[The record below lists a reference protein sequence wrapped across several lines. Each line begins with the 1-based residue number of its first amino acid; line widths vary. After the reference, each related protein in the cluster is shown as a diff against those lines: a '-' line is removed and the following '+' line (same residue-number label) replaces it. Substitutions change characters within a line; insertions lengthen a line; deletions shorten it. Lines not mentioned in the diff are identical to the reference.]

1 MTSARRL
8 LDDCFLHDKDR
19 LRHDEVLA
27 LLEERL
33 SPVAQ
38 VQTLALEKAHGLVLA
53 ESVAAP
59 RNIPAHT
66 NAAVDGYAVRAAGLN
81 PDGVTRLRIAERIA
95 AGDTRE
101 VALEADAAA
110 RIFTGARM
118 PAGADTVFMQED
130 CDSDGQTVELPR
142 GIKPGANVRAAGED
156 FTAGA
161 SVAAAGIRLRP
172 QELAAIAATGHDK
185 VACYAPLSVALM
197 STGDEVLQ
205 PGAPFQTGQVYD
217 SNRFLLRALLE
228 TVNVTVTDLG
238 IVSDDEETVRRTIL
252 EAASGHDVILTTGGA
267 SRGEEDHIVNVMA
280 SEGKLHAW
288 QLAVKPGRPLA
299 FGQMG
304 DTVFLG
310 LPGNPV
316 AAFVCF
322 LFYAQPMFAHLQ
334 GAAWRAPTRF
344 AVPAA
349 FSVSKK
355 KPDRRE
361 FWRAWIEDGKAHKFA
376 RDGSGLISGLTAAT
390 GLIEVPEETTSVEEG
405 QLISFI
411 PFSEFGLAH

>member
-27 LLEERL
+27 LLKERL
-33 SPVAQ
+33 APIASVRNLP
-38 VQTLALEKAHGLVLA
+38 LEQAHRLVLA
-53 ESVAAP
+53 EDVTAP

-66 NAAVDGYAVRAAGLN
+66 NAAVDGYAVRAADLN
-81 PDGVTRLRIAERIA
+81 PDGMTRLKVAERIT
-95 AGDTRE
+95 AGDTRDL
-101 VALEADAAA
+101 ALEEGAGA

-118 PAGADTVFMQED
+118 PVGADTVFMQED
-130 CDSDGQTVELPR
+130 CESDGKTVELPS

-156 FTAGA
+156 FAAGSIVAHAGA
-161 SVAAAGIRLRP
+161 RLRP
-172 QELAAIAATGHDK
+172 QELAAIAATGQDQ

-205 PGAPFQTGQVYD
+205 PGAEFKTGQVYD

-228 TVNVTVTDLG
+228 TVNVTINDLG
-238 IVSDDEETVRRTIL
+238 IVSDDEATVRRTIL
-252 EAASGHDVILTTGGA
+252 EASASHDVILTTGGA
-267 SRGEEDHIVNVMA
+267 SRGEEDHIVSVMA
-280 SEGKLHAW
+280 SEGNLHAW

-299 FGQMG
+299 FGQIG

-322 LFYAQPMFAHLQ
+322 LFYAQPMFAYLQ
-334 GAAWRAPTRF
+334 GAAWQAPRRF
-344 AVPAA
+344 PLPAA
-349 FSVSKK
+349 FAIPKK

-361 FWRAWIEDGKAHKFA
+361 FWRAWTEDGKAHKFA

-390 GLIEVPEETTSVEEG
+390 GLIEVPEEVTSVEKG
-405 QLISFI
+405 QMVSFI
-411 PFSEFGLAH
+411 PFSEFGFAH

>member
-27 LLEERL
+27 LLKERL
-33 SPVAQ
+33 APIAPVHN
-38 VQTLALEKAHGLVLA
+38 LALDEAHRMVLA
-53 ESVAAP
+53 DDVKAP
-59 RNIPAHT
+59 RDIPAHT
-66 NAAVDGYAVRAAGLN
+66 NAAVDGYAVQAADLKS
-81 PDGVTRLRIAERIA
+81 DGMTRLRVTDRVA
-95 AGDTRE
+95 AGDTRDVVLRAGE
-101 VALEADAAA
+101 AA

-130 CDSDGQTVELPR
+130 CSREGDAVELPS

-161 SVAAAGIRLRP
+161 VVAGAGARLRP
-172 QELAAIAATGHDK
+172 QDLAAIAATGQK
-185 VACYAPLSVALM
+185 QISCYAPLSVALM

-205 PGAPFQTGQVYD
+205 PGEPFKTGQVYD
-217 SNRFLLRALLE
+217 SNRFLLRALLD

-238 IVSDDEETVRRTIL
+238 IVSDDEEVVRRTLL
-252 EAASGHDVILTTGGA
+252 EAAERHDVILTTGGA
-267 SRGEEDHIVNVMA
+267 SRGEEDHIVSVMS
-280 SEGKLHAW
+280 SEGRLHAW

-299 FGQMG
+299 FGQIG

-334 GAAWRAPTRF
+334 GALWQPPQRF
-344 AVPAA
+344 LVPAA
-349 FSVSKK
+349 FSIGKK

-361 FWRAWIEDGKAHKFA
+361 FWRAWLEDGMAHKFT
-376 RDGSGLISGLTAAT
+376 RDGSGLISGLTAAG
-390 GLIEVPEETTSVEEG
+390 GLIEVPEEVTSVEAG
-405 QLISFI
+405 QLVAYI
-411 PFSEFGLAH
+411 PFSEFGFAH

>member
-1 MTSARRL
+1 MSTARRL

-19 LRHDEVLA
+19 LRHDEVLT
-27 LLEERL
+27 LLDERL
-33 SPVAQ
+33 APVAK
-38 VQTLALEKAHGLVLA
+38 VQTVPLEVAHGLVLA
-53 ESVAAP
+53 QDVRAP

-66 NAAVDGYAVRAAGLN
+66 NAAVDGYAVRAADLN
-81 PDGVTRLRIAERIA
+81 TDGMTRLNVAQRVA
-95 AGDTRE
+95 AGDTRDLDLK
-101 VALEADAAA
+101 AGAAA

-118 PAGADTVFMQED
+118 PEGADTVFMQED
-130 CDSDGQTVELPR
+130 CESDGQSVELPA

-156 FTAGA
+156 FSEGA
-161 SVAAAGIRLRP
+161 AVAAAGSRLRP
-172 QELAAIAATGHDK
+172 QDLAAIAATGQSD

-205 PGAPFQTGQVYD
+205 PGAPFRKGQVYD
-217 SNRFLLRALLE
+217 SNRFLLNGLLE

-238 IVSDDEETVRRTIL
+238 IVPDDEETVRRTIL
-252 EAASGHDVILTTGGA
+252 EASREHDVILTTGGA
-267 SRGEEDHIVNVMA
+267 SRGEEDHIVSVVA
-280 SEGKLHAW
+280 DEGRLHAW

-299 FGQMG
+299 FGQIG

-334 GAAWRAPTRF
+334 GARWTPPKRF
-344 AVPAA
+344 ALPAA
-349 FSVSKK
+349 FSIAKK

-361 FWRAWIEDGKAHKFA
+361 FWRGWVEDGMAHKFQ
-376 RDGSGLISGLTAAT
+376 RDGSGLISGLTAAD
-390 GLIEVPEETTSVEEG
+390 GLIEVPEEATALAEG
-405 QLISFI
+405 GLVSFI
-411 PFSEFGLAH
+411 PFSEFGIRG

>member
-19 LRHDEVLA
+19 LRHEDVLA
-27 LLEERL
+27 LLKERL
-33 SPVAQ
+33 APIAH
-38 VQTLALEKAHGLVLA
+38 VQSVSLADAHKLVLA
-53 ESVAAP
+53 EDVTAP

-66 NAAVDGYAVRAAGLN
+66 NAAVDGYAVRFA
-81 PDGVTRLRIAERIA
+81 DLRPEDMTKLPVAERVA

-101 VALEADAAA
+101 VALAPGAAA

-118 PAGADTVFMQED
+118 PTGADTVFMQED
-130 CDSDGQTVELPR
+130 CERDGDVVELPS
-142 GIKPGANVRAAGED
+142 GIKQGANVRAAGED
-156 FTAGA
+156 FAVGDPVARAGE
-161 SVAAAGIRLRP
+161 RLRP
-172 QELAAIAATGHDK
+172 QDLAAIAATGQDR
-185 VACYAPLSVALM
+185 VSCFQPLSVALM

-205 PGAPFQTGQVYD
+205 PGETFKVGQVYD
-217 SNRFLLRALLE
+217 SNRFLLRALLD

-238 IVSDDEETVRRTIL
+238 IVSDDEDVVRRTIL
-252 EAASGHDVILTTGGA
+252 EAAEHHDVIVTTGGA

-280 SEGKLHAW
+280 SEGRLHAW

-334 GAAWRAPTRF
+334 GERWHAPQRF
-344 AVPAA
+344 MVPAA
-349 FSVSKK
+349 FSIGKK

-361 FWRAWIEDGKAHKFA
+361 FWRAWLRDGEAHKFA
-376 RDGSGLISGLTAAT
+376 RDGSGLISGLTAAS
-390 GLIEVPEETTSVEEG
+390 GLIEVPEDVTSLDAG
-405 QLISFI
+405 QLVAFI
-411 PFSEFGLAH
+411 PFSEFGFGH

>member
-27 LLEERL
+27 LLKDRL
-33 SPVAQ
+33 APVAK
-38 VQTLALEKAHGLVLA
+38 VHKVALEAAHRLVLA
-53 ESVAAP
+53 EDVAAP

-66 NAAVDGYAVRAAGLN
+66 NAAVDGYAVRAEDLAA
-81 PDGVTRLRIAERIA
+81 DGVTRLTVAERLA

-101 VALEADAAA
+101 VALEPGKAA

-118 PAGADTVFMQED
+118 PEGADTVFMQED
-130 CDSDGQTVELPR
+130 CEVTGDQVELPA

-156 FTAGA
+156 FAAGA
-161 SVAAAGIRLRP
+161 TVAKAGTRLRP
-172 QELAAIAATGHDK
+172 QELAAIAATGQDQ

-205 PGAPFQTGQVYD
+205 PGMPFRTGQVYD

-228 TVNVTVTDLG
+228 TVNVSVTDLG
-238 IVSDDEETVRRTIL
+238 ILSDDEDTVRTAVL
-252 EAASGHDVILTTGGA
+252 EAAQNHDVILSTGGA
-267 SRGEEDHIVNVMA
+267 SRGEEDHIVSVMA
-280 SEGKLHAW
+280 SEGRLHAW

-299 FGQMG
+299 FGQIG

-334 GAAWRAPTRF
+334 GSAWHAPKRF

-349 FSVSKK
+349 FAIPKK

-361 FWRAWIEDGKAHKFA
+361 FWRGWIEGGKAHKFA
-376 RDGSGLISGLTAAT
+376 RDGSGLISGLTAAD
-390 GLIEVPEETTSVEEG
+390 GLIEVPEEATSVEEG
-405 QLISFI
+405 QMVSFI
-411 PFSEFGLAH
+411 PFSEFGFSQ

>member
-27 LLEERL
+27 LLKERL
-33 SPVAQ
+33 SPIASVRN
-38 VQTLALEKAHGLVLA
+38 LPLEQAHRLVLA
-53 ESVAAP
+53 EDVAAP

-66 NAAVDGYAVRAAGLN
+66 NAAVDGYAVRAADLN
-81 PDGVTRLRIAERIA
+81 ADGMTRLKVTERVA

-101 VALEADAAA
+101 LALEAGAAA

-118 PAGADTVFMQED
+118 PGAADTVFMQED
-130 CDSDGQTVELPR
+130 CESDGQAVEVPS

-156 FTAGA
+156 FAAGSLVAGA
-161 SVAAAGIRLRP
+161 GTRLRP
-172 QELAAIAATGHDK
+172 QELAAIAATGQDQ

-205 PGAPFQTGQVYD
+205 PGAEFQTGQVYD

-228 TVNVTVTDLG
+228 TVNVTITDLG
-238 IVSDDEETVRRTIL
+238 IVGDDEATVRRTIL
-252 EAASGHDVILTTGGA
+252 EASANHDVILTTGGA
-267 SRGEEDHIVNVMA
+267 SRGEEDHIVSVMA
-280 SEGKLHAW
+280 SEGNLHAW

-299 FGQMG
+299 FGQIG

-322 LFYAQPMFAHLQ
+322 LFYAQPMFAYLQ
-334 GAAWRAPTRF
+334 GAVWQAPRRF
-344 AVPAA
+344 SVPAA
-349 FSVSKK
+349 FAIGKK

-390 GLIEVPEETTSVEEG
+390 GLIEVPEEVTSVDEG
-405 QLISFI
+405 QMVSFI
-411 PFSEFGLAH
+411 PFSEFGFV

>member
-27 LLEERL
+27 LLEARL
-33 SPVAQ
+33 SPVAS
-38 VQTLALEKAHGLVLA
+38 VQTVALEQAHRLVLA
-53 ESVAAP
+53 ESVTAP

-66 NAAVDGYAVRAAGLN
+66 NAAVDGYAVQAADLKAEGL
-81 PDGVTRLRIAERIA
+81 TKLRIAARIA

-101 VALEADAAA
+101 VVLQGGSAA

-118 PAGADTVFMQED
+118 PTGADTVFMQED
-130 CDSDGQTVELPR
+130 CESDGQMVDLPS

-156 FTAGA
+156 FAAGNV
-161 SVAAAGIRLRP
+161 VAAAGTRLRP
-172 QELAAIAATGHDK
+172 QELAAIAATGHDQ
-185 VACYAPLSVALM
+185 VACYAPLSVGLM

-205 PGAPFQTGQVYD
+205 PGAPFKTGQVYD

-228 TVNVTVTDLG
+228 TVNVEITDLG
-238 IVSDDEETVRRTIL
+238 IVSDDEATVRRTVL
-252 EAASGHDVILTTGGA
+252 DAAERHDVILTTAGA
-267 SRGEEDHIVNVMA
+267 SRGEEDHIVTVMA
-280 SEGKLHAW
+280 SEGNLHAW

-299 FGQMG
+299 FGQLG

-334 GAAWRAPTRF
+334 GASWRAPNRF
-344 AVPAA
+344 PMPAA
-349 FSVSKK
+349 FSIANK

-361 FWRAWIEDGKAHKFA
+361 FWRAWVEDGKAHKFV

-390 GLIEVPEETTSVEEG
+390 GLIEVPEEVTSVEEG
-405 QLISFI
+405 DMVSFI
-411 PFSEFGLAH
+411 PFSEFGFGQ